1 MTIQE
6 ALERLDSLKYNTYT
20 DAEKI
25 AWLDR
30 LDRTVK
36 AQVIDTHEGAAILG
50 FDGYMADTAIET
62 TLLIPAPYDEA
73 YIHYLA
79 AQIDFANGEFDKY
92 NAEITMYN
100 TLYTAYAA
108 AYNREHMPVTAVR
121 RMLF

>member
-36 AQVIDTHEGAAILG
+36 AQVIDTHEGAAILR
-50 FDGYMADTAIET
+50 FDGYTAGTAIDT

-100 TLYTAYAA
+100 TLYTSYAA
-108 AYNREHMPVTAVR
+108 AYNREHMPVTVVR

>member
-1 MTIQE
+1 MTIQN

-20 DAEKI
+20 DREKI
-25 AWLDR
+25 TWLDR

-36 AQVIDTHEGAAILG
+36 AQVIDTHEGGAMIPFA
-50 FDGYMADTAIET
+50 GYTADTAMDT
-62 TLLIPAPYDEA
+62 ALLIPAPYDEA

>member
-1 MTIQE
+1 MTIRE

-36 AQVIDTHEGAAILG
+36 AQVIDTHEGAAIPG
-50 FDGYMADTAIET
+50 FDGYTADTAIET

-100 TLYTAYAA
+100 TFYSAFTA
-108 AYNREHMPVTAVR
+108 AYNQTHMPVTRAK
-121 RMLF
+121 RMIF

>member
-36 AQVIDTHEGAAILG
+36 AQVIDTHEGAAIPG
-50 FDGYMADTAIET
+50 FDGYTAGTAIDT

-79 AQIDFANGEFDKY
+79 AQIDFVNGEFDKY
-92 NAEITMYN
+92 NSEITMYN

-108 AYNREHMPVTAVR
+108 AYNREHMPVTAVK

>member
-1 MTIQE
+1 MTIQN

-20 DAEKI
+20 DSEKI
-25 AWLDR
+25 TWLDR

-36 AQVIDTHEGAAILG
+36 AQVIDTHEGGGAVPFA
-50 FDGYMADTAIET
+50 GYTADTAMDT
-62 TLLIPAPYDEA
+62 ALLIPAPYDEV

>member
-1 MTIQE
+1 MTIQN

-20 DAEKI
+20 DGEKI
-25 AWLDR
+25 TWLDR

-36 AQVIDTHEGAAILG
+36 AQVIDTHEGGETVPFA
-50 FDGYMADTAIET
+50 GYTADTPINTA
-62 TLLIPAPYDEA
+62 LLIPAPYDEA

>member
-36 AQVIDTHEGAAILG
+36 AQVIDTHEGATIPG
-50 FDGYMADTAIET
+50 FDGYTAGTAIDT

>member
-6 ALERLDSLKYNTYT
+6 VLERLDSLKYNTYT

-36 AQVIDTHEGAAILG
+36 AQVIDTHEGAAIPT
-50 FDGYMADTAIET
+50 FDGYTAGTAIET
-62 TLLIPAPYDEA
+62 ALLIPAPYDEA

-100 TLYTAYAA
+100 TFYSAFTA
-108 AYNREHMPVTAVR
+108 AYNQTHMPVTRAK
-121 RMLF
+121 RMIF

>member
-36 AQVIDTHEGAAILG
+36 AQVIDTHEGAAIPG
-50 FDGYMADTAIET
+50 FDGYTVDTAIET

-100 TLYTAYAA
+100 TFYSAFTA
-108 AYNREHMPVTAVR
+108 AYNQTHMPVTRAK

>member
-36 AQVIDTHEGAAILG
+36 AQVIDTHEGAAIHG
-50 FDGYMADTAIET
+50 FDGYTAGTAIDT

-100 TLYTAYAA
+100 TLYTAYTA

>member
-36 AQVIDTHEGAAILG
+36 AQVIDTHEGAAIPS
-50 FDGYMADTAIET
+50 FDGYTAGTAIDT